1 MFEYEI
7 ATAARRADLLR
18 EAAEFRA
25 VRRAQQAA
33 RRTSSRSQEPGG
45 PVRGLRSRL
54 TRSARPAPR
63 PA

>member
-1 MFEYEI
+1 MFEHEI

-25 VRRAQQAA
+25 VRQAQQA
-33 RRTSSRSQEPGG
+33 RRPSSRSQEPGG

>member
-25 VRRAQQAA
+25 VRQAQQA
-33 RRTSSRSQEPGG
+33 RRASSRSQEPGG

>member
-18 EAAEFRA
+18 EAAEFRT
-25 VRRAQQAA
+25 VRRAQQA
-33 RRTSSRSQEPGG
+33 RRASLQSQESGG